1 MARRRAATAVIGRTT
16 AATAGANVAVPVTG
30 PGDDAP
36 TRAPDATAA
45 VRPGGRALANHD
57 PLPAGGAART
67 TAPPEVLAPAVTGV
81 PGIGIR
87 TDRSGRA
94 APSVASTA
102 DHGRTEGNARAAAP
116 GTRPQAGTV
125 MLGVTIGVAGRTA
138 ARPRVGHGTARRIGE
153 DRPTIGAART
163 TGRAVTPEVIPV
175 RVTAFRSAI
184 ATTEVHVT
192 TADRR
197 RTTDHGTMTSGMT
210 AAHAMTAVPP
220 GRIDRTSRPG
230 TPRAAAATVTRTRP
244 VAGRSPFVR

>member
-1 MARRRAATAVIGRTT
+1 
-16 AATAGANVAVPVTG
+16 
-30 PGDDAP
+30 
-36 TRAPDATAA
+36 
-45 VRPGGRALANHD
+45 
-57 PLPAGGAART
+57 
-67 TAPPEVLAPAVTGV
+67 
-81 PGIGIR
+81 
-87 TDRSGRA
+87 
-94 APSVASTA
+94 
-102 DHGRTEGNARAAAP
+102 
-116 GTRPQAGTV
+116 

-230 TPRAAAATVTRTRP
+230 TPRAAAATVTRP
-244 VAGRSPFVR
+244 VPWRGRSPLVR